1 MELWHQKAYDSILN
15 HHSDKEFL
23 FAITFYV
30 VIEWKVDG
38 LVENQLAV
46 ASQVQGLNLLP
57 MTPATSL
64 PVRNKCKLKW
74 MSHKFTLKMLGLYL
88 YTLII
93 SHKSCKMLSILNKL
107 TLQRDLQNVV
117 TNNVFMDKQ

>member
-64 PVRNKCKLKW
+64 PVGNKCKIKW
-74 MSHKFTLKMLGLYL
+74 KSHKFTLKMLGLYL
-88 YTLII
+88 YTLTI
-93 SHKSCKMLSILNKL
+93 SHNSCKMLSILNKL
-107 TLQRDLQNVV
+107 TLQKDLQNIV
-117 TNNVFMDKQ
+117 TNNVFMDKK